1 MASQKNLITQAR
13 LQEVKFAQNE
23 LVDNLYAHVN
33 ASLSK
38 AHGIELYYLPHPTL
52 DGNGN
57 DISIY
62 FDSHGDRVGYYFMR
76 LTFNNTNYYA
86 PLEIT
91 TLAGKDPMTGI
102 SPDTNVGVIVP
113 VTPGGSAWTTD
124 FTPEDEQDLIVTN
137 NSVLYPHTLLSHW
150 ETHTAG
156 VYQIFTQ
163 ATYDSAGHKVGT
175 HVARVVVDGVEYWI
189 PCTTAVGGIP
199 QPMRLPFPAINTLQN
214 TNCNWCSMGRDDNQY
229 GYFWYNA
236 PTGGTLPYTFK
247 WQLNSYKVQKVGNWW
262 SDPNIGSGTWNDL
275 VGVSGTMGPGG
286 PAHVP
291 PYNVD
296 NPEAGTY
303 SVVGNK
309 LTLQVSTGDDSG
321 HVVATVRGKY
331 TNVAGSVYTNWC
343 LFKANDEDGSWI
355 FADPDVNQSATHVS
369 IKNDPVWVD
378 GYYYPPG
385 PP

>member
-1 MASQKNLITQAR
+1 MASEKNLITQAR
-13 LQEVKFAQNE
+13 LQEVKFVQNE

-52 DGNGN
+52 DSNGN

-62 FDSHGDRVGYYFMR
+62 FDSHGDRVGYYYLR

-91 TLAGKDPMTGI
+91 GLAGKDPMTGI

-137 NSVLYPHTLLSHW
+137 NSVLGPHTLLSHW

-156 VYQIFTQ
+156 VYQVFVQ

-189 PCTTAVGGIP
+189 PCTPSVGGMP
-199 QPMRLPFPAINTLQN
+199 QPMRLPFPAINTLQG
-214 TNCNWCSMGRDDNQY
+214 TNCNWCSMGRNDNQF
-229 GYFWYNA
+229 GYFWWNA
-236 PTGGTLPYTFK
+236 PTGGTLPYTFT
-247 WQLNSYKVQKVGNWW
+247 WQINSYKVLKYPGKQWW
-262 SDPNIGSGTWNDL
+262 QDPATGSGSWLDL
-275 VGVSGTMGPGG
+275 PYNLSLTALPGG
-286 PAHVP
+286 S
-291 PYNVD
+291 
-296 NPEAGTY
+296 PEAGYYQYTLP
-303 SVVGNK
+303 NE
-309 LTLQVSTGDDSG
+309 LTIRVSTGDDDG

-331 TNVAGSVYTNWC
+331 TNAAGSVYTNWC

-355 FADPDVNQSATHVS
+355 FSDPDVNQSATHVS
-369 IKNDPVWVD
+369 ITNDPVWVD

>member
-13 LQEVKFAQNE
+13 LQEVKFVQNE

-38 AHGIELYYLPHPTL
+38 AHGIELYYLPHPTY

-62 FDSHGDRVGYYFMR
+62 LDSHGDRVGYYYMR

-102 SPDTNVGVIVP
+102 SPDLNVGVIVP

-124 FTPEDEQDLIVTN
+124 FTPEDTQDLIVTN
-137 NSVLYPHTLLSHW
+137 DSVLYPHTLLAHW

-156 VYQIFTQ
+156 VYQVFPQ

-175 HVARVVVDGVEYWI
+175 HVARVVVDGTEYWI
-189 PCTTAVGGIP
+189 PCTTSASGGIP
-199 QPMRLPFPAINTLQN
+199 QPMRLPFPAINTLQG
-214 TNCNWCSMGRDDNQY
+214 TNCNWCSMGRDEHQF
-229 GYFWYNA
+229 GYFWFNA
-236 PTGGTLPYTFK
+236 ATGGTLPYTFT
-247 WQLNSYKVQKVGNWW
+247 WQINSYQVQWSGNWW
-262 SDPNIGSGTWNDL
+262 SDPNIGSGTWIDL
-275 VGVSGTMGPGG
+275 PYSLVQVALPGG
-286 PAHVP
+286 S
-291 PYNVD
+291 PYPGD
-296 NPEAGTY
+296 YYYTLP
-303 SVVGNK
+303 NK
-309 LTLQVSTGDDSG
+309 LTIRSSVGDDSG
-321 HVVATVRGKY
+321 YVVATVRGKY
-331 TNVAGSVYTNWC
+331 TNIAGSVYTNWC
-343 LFKANDEDGSWI
+343 LYKANDEDGSWI
-355 FADPDVNQSATHVS
+355 FADPDVNQSAQHVS
-369 IKNDPVWVD
+369 IKNDPVWSD